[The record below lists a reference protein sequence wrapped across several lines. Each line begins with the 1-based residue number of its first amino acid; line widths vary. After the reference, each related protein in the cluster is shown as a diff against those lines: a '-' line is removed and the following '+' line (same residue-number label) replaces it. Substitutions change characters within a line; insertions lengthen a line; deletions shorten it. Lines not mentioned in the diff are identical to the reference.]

1 MTTDRSRT
9 ITWTDPTQLAAA
21 AGGRTGLAYLRAIA
35 SGELPQ
41 APISMAL
48 DFRIVAADE
57 GLARFEGTPGELQ
70 YNPMATV
77 HGGWVCTLLDS
88 AMSCAVLSVLDTETA
103 YTTAQLNVH
112 LLRAITAATGPVVAE
127 GRLLHRGKR
136 LATADGTLRDR
147 AGTLLA
153 HATTTCAILP
163 R

>member
-1 MTTDRSRT
+1 MTTDRTRT
-9 ITWTDPTQLAAA
+9 LTWSDPTQLAAA
-21 AGGRTGLAYLRAIA
+21 AAGRTGLAYLRAIA
-35 SGELPQ
+35 TGELPQ
-41 APISMAL
+41 PPISMAL
-48 DFRIVAADE
+48 DFHLVAADE
-57 GLARFEGTPGELQ
+57 GFARFEGTPGELQ

-88 AMSCAVLSVLDTETA
+88 AMSCAVLSVLDTSTA

-112 LLRAITAATGPVVAE
+112 LLRSITAATGPVVAE

-147 AGTLLA
+147 AGNLLA